1 MKKYL
6 TPVAVVLF
14 AVACLL
20 PNRYEQMGLGE
31 AFQEGQRQAQFR
43 GFWDVVLRG
52 VLIIAAVIITISLPI
67 AWYWK
72 IPAFFGVFFVIAVI
86 RTVVNSAAGW

>member
-1 MKKYL
+1 MNKW
-6 TPVAVVLF
+6 V
-14 AVACLL
+14 C
-20 PNRYEQMGLGE
+20 GG
-31 AFQEGQRQAQFR
+31 AFQEGQRQAQFK

-52 VLIIAAVIITISLPI
+52 VLIIAAVIITTSLPI

-86 RTVVNSAAGW
+86 RTVVHNF

>member
-6 TPVAVVLF
+6 ALVGIVLF
-14 AVACLL
+14 AGACLA
-20 PNRYEQMGLGE
+20 PDRYDKMSLGE
-31 AFQEGQRQAQFR
+31 ALQEGQRQAQFT

-52 VLIIAAVIITISLPI
+52 VLILAAVIITISLPI

-86 RTVVNSAAGW
+86 RTVVHNLY